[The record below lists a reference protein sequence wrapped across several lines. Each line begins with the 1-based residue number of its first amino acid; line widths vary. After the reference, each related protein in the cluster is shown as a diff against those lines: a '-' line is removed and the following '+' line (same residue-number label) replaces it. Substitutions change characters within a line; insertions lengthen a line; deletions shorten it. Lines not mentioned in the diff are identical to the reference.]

1 MSNLDEFVLIPTSA
15 TPRFVDVFEKYS
27 DFETAYKATPFK
39 DAITDENLEILYYI
53 LYARYGN
60 SSITNFS
67 ENQFK
72 YKLFNIIWQYGPTWE
87 KRLTLQADIRALSN
101 DDILKGATVVY
112 NHAFNPSTEPST
124 QTQYELPFINDQ
136 NVTKYDKTQM
146 DAFTQLWDL
155 LVSDVT
161 EEFVARFK
169 PLFKKFISP
178 YTDLFVTDKE
188 N

>member
-15 TPRFVDVFEKYS
+15 TPRFTEIFEDYNT
-27 DFETAYKATPFK
+27 FETAYKATAFK
-39 DAITDENLEILYYI
+39 DAITDDNLEILYYI

-60 SSITNFS
+60 SSITNFDT
-67 ENQFK
+67 NQFK
-72 YKLFNIIWQYGPTWE
+72 YKLFNIIWQYGPTWQ
-87 KRLTLQADIRALSN
+87 KRLTLQADIRALTN
-101 DDILKGATVVY
+101 TDILKGVTVIY
-112 NHAFNPSTEPST
+112 NHAFNPATTPST
-124 QTQYELPFINDQ
+124 QDTTELEYINDQ

-178 YTDLFVTDKE
+178 YTDLFVTDE
-188 N
+188 E